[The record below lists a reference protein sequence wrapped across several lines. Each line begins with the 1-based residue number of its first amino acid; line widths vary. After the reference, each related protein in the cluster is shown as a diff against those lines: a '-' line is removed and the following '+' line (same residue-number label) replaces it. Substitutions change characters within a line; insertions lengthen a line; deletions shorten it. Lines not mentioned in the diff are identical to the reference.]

1 MERAAETIAPSHP
14 LQLPDAGATVHFS
27 DNVAALTPSAT
38 LAITARA
45 KKMRAEGR
53 SIIDLSAGE
62 PSFPTPEVAAEGAA
76 AAVRAGRT
84 GYPPTPGVPELREGI
99 VRYLGETSSYAPDDP
114 AGVLVSAGVK
124 QGLFNLCFCLF
135 GEGDEVLIPAPFWTS
150 YLAIVE
156 LARARPVVVQTKFD
170 EGFALSVDRLEAQRT
185 ENTKGL
191 FLNSPSNPSGVVM
204 DLGILEDIC
213 AWAGEHGIWIL
224 SDEIYRR
231 LYFDGDSAPSV
242 FDVKDRPG
250 HVVALDGMSKAFS
263 MPGWRIGWSVGPPE
277 LIRKAS
283 ALQSQTTSAAAGPSQ
298 YAAAAALAS
307 EGRES
312 IVGEFRR
319 ILDRR
324 RQAAHAALQG
334 IPGFDAPL
342 PPGAIYMYGRLGS
355 GDQAPGDSAA
365 VAESLL
371 METGVATVPGEA
383 FGTPG
388 FLRLNFSVEDKI
400 FAEGSDR
407 IRAWFGST

>member
-1 MERAAETIAPSHP
+1 VGRAAETIAPSHS
-14 LQLPDAGATVHFS
+14 LQLPDAGVTVRYS

-45 KKMRAEGR
+45 KEMRAEGR

-76 AAVRAGRT
+76 ASVRAGRT
-84 GYPPTPGVPELREGI
+84 GYPPTPGVPELRQG
-99 VRYLGETSSYAPDDP
+99 VTRYLDETCSFAPDDP
-114 AGVLVSAGVK
+114 SGVLVSAGVK

-135 GEGDEVLIPAPFWTS
+135 GAGDEVLVPAPFWTS
-150 YLAIVE
+150 YIAVVE
-156 LARARPVVVQTKFD
+156 LARARPVVVPTEFEQ
-170 EGFALSVDRLEAQRT
+170 GFGLSVDLLEAQRT
-185 ENTKGL
+185 ENTRGL
-191 FLNSPSNPSGVVM
+191 FLNSPSNPSGMAM
-204 DLGILEDIC
+204 DLRTLEEIC
-213 AWAGEHGIWIL
+213 AWAGEHGIWVL

-231 LYFDGDSAPSV
+231 LYYEGESAPSV
-242 FDVKDRPG
+242 FDVKDRPD
-250 HVVALDGMSKAFS
+250 HIVSLDGMSKAFS

-307 EGRES
+307 EGREA
-312 IVGEFRR
+312 IIGDFRQ

-324 RQAAHAALQG
+324 RRAAHAALQG
-334 IPGFDAPL
+334 IPGFDVPL
-342 PPGAIYMYGRLGS
+342 PPGAIYLYGRLGS
-355 GDQAPGDSAA
+355 DDEGNRDSAA

-371 METGVATVPGEA
+371 VETGVATVPGEA

-388 FLRLNFSVEDKI
+388 FLRLNFAVEDEV
-400 FAEGSDR
+400 FAEGADR
-407 IRAWFGST
+407 IRAWFRSA

>member
-1 MERAAETIAPSHP
+1 M
-14 LQLPDAGATVHFS
+14 HFS

-99 VRYLGETSSYAPDDP
+99 VRYLSETSSYAPDDP

-150 YLAIVE
+150 YVAVVE
-156 LARARPVVVQTKFD
+156 LARARPVVVQTEFD
-170 EGFALSVDRLEAQRT
+170 DGFALSVDRLEAQRT
-185 ENTKGL
+185 ENTRGL

-231 LYFDGDSAPSV
+231 LYFAGDSAPSV
-242 FDVKDRPG
+242 FDVKDRPD

-263 MPGWRIGWSVGPPE
+263 MPGWRIGWSVAPPE

-371 METGVATVPGEA
+371 VETGVATVPGEA

-388 FLRLNFSVEDKI
+388 FLRLNFSVEDEI

>member
-1 MERAAETIAPSHP
+1 
-14 LQLPDAGATVHFS
+14 
-27 DNVAALTPSAT
+27 
-38 LAITARA
+38 
-45 KKMRAEGR
+45 
-53 SIIDLSAGE
+53 
-62 PSFPTPEVAAEGAA
+62 
-76 AAVRAGRT
+76 
-84 GYPPTPGVPELREGI
+84 
-99 VRYLGETSSYAPDDP
+99 
-114 AGVLVSAGVK
+114 
-124 QGLFNLCFCLF
+124 
-135 GEGDEVLIPAPFWTS
+135 
-150 YLAIVE
+150 
-156 LARARPVVVQTKFD
+156 
-170 EGFALSVDRLEAQRT
+170 
-185 ENTKGL
+185 
-191 FLNSPSNPSGVVM
+191 M

-298 YAAAAALAS
+298 YAAA
-307 EGRES
+307 
-312 IVGEFRR
+312 
-319 ILDRR
+319 
-324 RQAAHAALQG
+324 
-334 IPGFDAPL
+334 PL

>member
-1 MERAAETIAPSHP
+1 MKRVAETIAPPHS
-14 LQLPDAGATVHFS
+14 LQLPDAGVTVRFS
-27 DNVAALTPSAT
+27 NNVAALTPSAT

-45 KKMRAEGR
+45 KQMRAEGH

-84 GYPPTPGVPELREGI
+84 GYPPTPGVPELRSGVI
-99 VRYLGETSSYAPDDP
+99 RYLGETSEFAPDDP

-135 GEGDEVLIPAPFWTS
+135 GEGDEVLVPAPFWTS
-150 YLAIVE
+150 YLAVVE
-156 LARARPVVVQTKFD
+156 LARARPVMVQTEFD
-170 EGFALSVDRLEAQRT
+170 DGFALSVDLLEAQRT
-185 ENTKGL
+185 ENTRGL

-204 DLGILEDIC
+204 EIGTLEEIC
-213 AWAGEHGIWIL
+213 AWAGEHGIWVL

-231 LYFDGDSAPSV
+231 LYYEGGSAPSV
-242 FDVKDRPG
+242 FDLKDRPE
-250 HVVALDGMSKAFS
+250 HVVSLDGMSKAFS

-307 EGRES
+307 EGREA
-312 IVGEFRR
+312 IIGDFRQ

-324 RQAAHAALQG
+324 RRAAHTALQG
-334 IPGFDAPL
+334 IPGFDVPL

-355 GDQAPGDSAA
+355 EDASEADSAA
-365 VAESLL
+365 VAEALL
-371 METGVATVPGEA
+371 VETGVAAVPGEA

-388 FLRLNFSVEDKI
+388 YLRLNFSVEDET
-400 FAEGSDR
+400 FAEGADR
-407 IRAWFGST
+407 IRAWFGTR

>member
-1 MERAAETIAPSHP
+1 VERAAETIALSHP
-14 LQLPDAGATVHFS
+14 LQLTDAGATVQFS

-45 KKMRAEGR
+45 KQMRAEGR
-53 SIIDLSAGE
+53 SIVDLSAGE

-99 VRYLGETSSYAPDDP
+99 VHYLDQTSSFAPHDP
-114 AGVLVSAGVK
+114 TGVLVSAGVK

-135 GEGDEVLIPAPFWTS
+135 GDGDEVLVPAPYWTS
-150 YLAIVE
+150 YLAVVE
-156 LARARPVVVQTKFD
+156 LARARPVVVQTEFAD
-170 EGFALSVDRLEAQRT
+170 GFALSVDRLEAQRT
-185 ENTKGL
+185 ENTRGL
-191 FLNSPSNPSGVVM
+191 LLNSPSNPSGSVT
-204 DLGILEDIC
+204 DLHTLESIC
-213 AWAGEHGIWIL
+213 AWAGDHGIWIL

-231 LYFDGDSAPSV
+231 LYFDGESAPSV
-242 FDVKDRPG
+242 FDVKDRPD

-307 EGRES
+307 EGREA
-312 IVGEFRR
+312 IIGEFRR

-324 RQAAHAALQG
+324 RRAAHVALQG
-334 IPGFDAPL
+334 IPGFNAPL
-342 PPGAIYMYGRLGS
+342 PPGAIYMYGRLGA
-355 GDQAPGDSAA
+355 DDRTDRDSAS

-371 METGVATVPGEA
+371 VETGVATVPGEA

-388 FLRLNFSVEDKI
+388 FLRLNFSVDDEI
-400 FAEGSDR
+400 FAEGADR
-407 IRAWFGST
+407 IRGWFDPT

>member
-1 MERAAETIAPSHP
+1 VR
-14 LQLPDAGATVHFS
+14 FS

-76 AAVRAGRT
+76 ASVRAGRT
-84 GYPPTPGVPELREGI
+84 GYPPTPGVPELREGV
-99 VRYLGETSSYAPDDP
+99 VRYLAETCSCAPDDP

-135 GEGDEVLIPAPFWTS
+135 GERDEVLVPAPFWTS
-150 YLAIVE
+150 YLAVVE
-156 LARARPVVVQTKFD
+156 LARARPVVVPTEFQ

-185 ENTKGL
+185 ENTRGL
-191 FLNSPSNPSGVVM
+191 LLNSPSNPSGVVT
-204 DLGILEDIC
+204 DLGTLEEIC

-231 LYFDGDSAPSV
+231 LYYQGESAPSV
-242 FDVKDRPG
+242 FDVKDRPD
-250 HVVALDGMSKAFS
+250 HIVSLDGMSKAFS

-277 LIRKAS
+277 LIKKAS

-307 EGRES
+307 EARES
-312 IVGEFRR
+312 IVGDFRQ

-324 RQAAHAALQG
+324 RRAAHAALQG
-334 IPGFDAPL
+334 IPGFQAPL
-342 PPGAIYMYGRLGS
+342 PPGAIYLYGRLGS
-355 GDQAPGDSAA
+355 GDEESRDSAA

-371 METGVATVPGEA
+371 VETGVATVPGEA

-388 FLRLNFSVEDKI
+388 FLRLNFSVEDEV
-400 FAEGSDR
+400 FAQGADR
-407 IRAWFGST
+407 IRDWFGSA